1 MAVADDL
8 QKLAALDVCY
18 LAAPWVTTP
27 AVMYLQGRLRE
38 SVKGNWVFTTSLGQ
52 SGVVGFDLGTQTT
65 NWTSSESP
73 ATGLQVNVNYTVTL
87 FSGGLAGTAQLSI
100 VLTLSSVLSPVF
112 SE

>member
-18 LAAPWVTTP
+18 LSAAWVTTP

-38 SVKGNWVFTTSLGQ
+38 SVKGEWVFSTSLGQ
-52 SGVVGFDLGTQTT
+52 SGVVGFDLGSETT

-73 ATGLQVNVNYTVTL
+73 ATGLQVNVNYPVNL
-87 FSGGLAGTAQLSI
+87 GGLTPVLQV
-100 VLTLSSVLSPVF
+100 VLTLSSVLSAVF